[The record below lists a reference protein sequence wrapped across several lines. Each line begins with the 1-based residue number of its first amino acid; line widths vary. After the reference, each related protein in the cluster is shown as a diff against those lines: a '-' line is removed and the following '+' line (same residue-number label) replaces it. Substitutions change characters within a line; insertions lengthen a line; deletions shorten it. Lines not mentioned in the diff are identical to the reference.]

1 MTLLHSLLL
10 KLVMFAMTLSV
21 VGWIMWT
28 LPHEMH
34 ASSPHAALPS
44 AAETPGGSVEPVRS
58 AAHDSP
64 RSAQTAAVRE
74 TQLDLNRA
82 TVAEFERLPGVGPVL
97 ARRMAAYRTSVGRFQ
112 TVEDLR
118 SVKGLGRKK
127 LDRLKPLVTV
137 GSSQDR
143 EQRGQI

>member
-1 MTLLHSLLL
+1 MNVLQSFLL
-10 KLVMFAMTLSV
+10 KLAMFAMTLGV
-21 VGWIMWT
+21 VGWIGWT
-28 LPHEMH
+28 LPQDMH
-34 ASSPHAALPS
+34 GPSPHAVSLSS
-44 AAETPGGSVEPVRS
+44 AEVPTGSMELVRSTDRIVTRPAET
-58 AAHDSP
+58 AAIGEA
-64 RSAQTAAVRE
+64 R
-74 TQLDLNRA
+74 LDLNRA

-137 GSSQDR
+137 GPSQDR